1 MELVGDED
9 IEAGIYS
16 IKIHDW
22 YADKAEKLKQYL
34 TTEYIAQGEILKG
47 KVVIYHRSKS
57 KIL

>member
-1 MELVGDED
+1 MW
-9 IEAGIYS
+9 GI
-16 IKIHDW
+16 IKPVETRGTLRTGTLT
-22 YADKAEKLKQYL
+22 KRKNNKEN